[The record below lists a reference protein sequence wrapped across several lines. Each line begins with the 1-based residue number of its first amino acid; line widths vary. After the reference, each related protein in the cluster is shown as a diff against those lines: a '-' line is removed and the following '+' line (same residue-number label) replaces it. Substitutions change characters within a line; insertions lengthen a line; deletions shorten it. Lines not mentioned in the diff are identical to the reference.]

1 MNGMTPIVKVVAR
14 TVAGF
19 IFLYGCYIVLYGH
32 LSPGGGFAGGAII
45 AAGLILLRLAFGTTA
60 KQEKST
66 SISSSIFES
75 IGGLAFLAVA
85 LLGLVVGGYFFLNL
99 FPAFGEH
106 GRLISAGSIPLSNI
120 AIGIKVAAAILS
132 IFVVLASTKY
142 IFKE

>member
-1 MNGMTPIVKVVAR
+1 MKGMTPIVKVVAR
-14 TVAGF
+14 LVGGF
-19 IFLYGCYIVLYGH
+19 IFIYGCYIVLYGH

-45 AAGLILLRLAFGTTA
+45 AAGLILSRLAFGTTA
-60 KQEKST
+60 RQEKST

-75 IGGLAFLAVA
+75 TGGLLFLLVA
-85 LLGLVVGGYFFLNL
+85 LLGLFVGGYFFINL
-99 FPAFGEH
+99 FPSFGTP
-106 GRLISAGSIPLSNI
+106 GRLVSAGSIPFSNI